1 MVCDVAL
8 LVNLLILKSEVI
20 LQDSHVGWVMDLRA
34 TPDSVTLVECEYIR
48 VFCATI
54 LEEVSDEL

>member
-54 LEEVSDEL
+54 FEEVSDEL